1 MGVYQHIT
9 NKMVVRTAMLGRTD
23 FSEQQFGKDFGN
35 GHNQIYPIK
44 KKNSL
49 ACSICSAQPPSL
61 I

>member
-44 KKNSL
+44 KKTL
-49 ACSICSAQPPSL
+49 CLLYLQCTAP
-61 I
+61 

>member
-1 MGVYQHIT
+1 VGVYQHIT

-44 KKNSL
+44 KKT
-49 ACSICSAQPPSL
+49 P
-61 I
+61 